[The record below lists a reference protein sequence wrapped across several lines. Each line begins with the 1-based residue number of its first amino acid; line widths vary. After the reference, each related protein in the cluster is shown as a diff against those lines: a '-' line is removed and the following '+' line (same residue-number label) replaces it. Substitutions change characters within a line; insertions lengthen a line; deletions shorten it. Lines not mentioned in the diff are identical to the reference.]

1 MINIVSNFRILIVLV
16 VLVNYQH
23 FLFSQTPIP
32 LLVTVKFE
40 NQSIDEVIHYF
51 EQEQPIRF
59 YFNRSEDF
67 STKRV
72 SGSFVDQPVK
82 HILETLLS
90 PQGIQVIDFNQN
102 IYILTSADAVRG
114 PELSRYFVIKEKLNR
129 ESKPNSVTI
138 GHPDSMSRSGMA
150 VLNGKILNG
159 TDETPIADALIR
171 VDTLIKFSDSLGA
184 FNIDVPIGWHTLWVE
199 SNDYLNIHQEIKVY
213 GSGFI
218 QVSMYQ
224 NSIELP
230 ELIIDASAGRKIENA
245 QAGVAELSLKE
256 IKRLPALFGEA
267 DVLKTLLTLPGVS
280 NTGEVGGGYHVRGGN
295 IDQNLIQQDG
305 VAYLNPSHVLGLF
318 SAFNADAIKAVTLY
332 KGHIP
337 AQFGGRASSVLDIKL
352 KDPDLEKWAVHGGIG
367 PISSKLFVEGPIIK
381 DKTSFLIGNRMTYS
395 SWVLKLVR
403 DPNLKE
409 SRANF
414 YDLNAKLYHRFRP
427 GSTLSLSAYS
437 SKDDFKY
444 ARDFG
449 YGWQT
454 QSVVANWLHQFKPN
468 LLLQATAMWNTNK
481 NEFTDQDDK
490 IQYHIQNGLAY
501 YKSKINLSWE
511 LSPSHSFQFGME
523 GTQYNPRNEVFNAI
537 QDEATTAHEEY
548 HKSKGQEAAV
558 YIQDEVKLSRMLNL
572 SIGYRHSF
580 FRHTGPELLTLY
592 DPEQPRTAGNALST
606 ESYTKGKTIKAFQG
620 PEPRI
625 SLAFK
630 LSEASSLKWSYN
642 RLTQYIH
649 LISNTA
655 AATPVDIWQLS
666 NFHLA
671 PQRADNFSIGYYKN
685 LDNNKWETSFELYY
699 KRSKDLL
706 EYKDFARLLKND
718 HLETE
723 LFAVQ
728 GKSYGAEF
736 FVKRTQSNPTGY
748 ISYTLNKSLRRSPG
762 IFSDEV
768 INHGKWY
775 ASNFD
780 KPHTLNAVLDWQIRK
795 TMSWSFNFVY
805 NSGRP
810 ATSPV
815 ADFYLGEGGV
825 FLDYSERNVY
835 RIPDY
840 HRLDISFTL
849 TRGAIRSSKKKGS
862 VTFSVYNV
870 YSRRNAF
877 SIFYRRNNNEPLVA
891 YKLSVLGSALPSITY
906 NFQF

>member
-1 MINIVSNFRILIVLV
+1 MIFSRFNFRILTVLV
-16 VLVNYQH
+16 VNVFYQH
-23 FLFSQTPIP
+23 FLFCQTSEG
-32 LLVTVKFE
+32 VRATVDFK
-40 NQSIDEVIHYF
+40 NQTVSEVVDYF
-51 EQEQPIRF
+51 EKTSGLRF
-59 YFNRSEDF
+59 FYSVSEGLEA
-67 STKRV
+67 KRV
-72 SGSFVDQPVK
+72 SGSFKDQPVK
-82 HILETLLS
+82 KILETLLI
-90 PQGIQVIDFNQN
+90 PQGIQVIDFDPD
-102 IYILTSADAVRG
+102 IFILTTSVTARG
-114 PELSRYFVIKEKLNR
+114 AELSNYFLIKEKLNR
-129 ESKPNSVTI
+129 EYKPNALTI
-138 GHPDSMSRSGMA
+138 GQVDAMSRSGQA
-150 VLNGKILNG
+150 VLRGRIQNGA
-159 TDETPIADALIR
+159 DDTPIAQAQIR
-171 VDTLIKFSDSLGA
+171 IDTIVHFSDSLGQ
-184 FNIDVPIGWHTLWVE
+184 FKMEIPIGWHTLWVE
-199 SNDYLNIHQEIKVY
+199 SNDYLNIQQELKVY
-213 GSGFI
+213 GDGSLI
-218 QVSMYQ
+218 LSMYQ

-230 ELIIDASAGRKIENA
+230 ELIIGAEAGRKIENA

-305 VAYLNPSHVLGLF
+305 VAYLNPTHVLGLF

-352 KDPDLEKWAVHGGIG
+352 KDPDLEKWAIHGGIG
-367 PISSKLFVEGPIIK
+367 PISSKLFVEGPLIK
-381 DKTSFLIGNRMTYS
+381 DKTSILISNRMTYS

-403 DPNLKE
+403 DPNLKD

-427 GSTLSLSAYS
+427 GSSLSISAYS
-437 SKDDFKY
+437 SQDKFRY

-454 QSVVANWLHQFKPN
+454 QSVVTTWLHQIRPQ
-468 LLLQATAMWNTNK
+468 LILQATAMWNTNK
-481 NEFTDQDDK
+481 NEFEDQDNTLEYR
-490 IQYHIQNGLAY
+490 IENGLTY
-501 YKSKINLSWE
+501 YKSRFNLSWQ
-511 LSPSHSFQFGME
+511 PS
-523 GTQYNPRNEVFNAI
+523 
-537 QDEATTAHEEY
+537 TAHSIQVGLEGIKYEPKSEVYDVIKEETSGTHEVY
-548 HKSKGQEAAV
+548 PKSRGQEGAI
-558 YIQDEVKLSRMLNL
+558 YLQDEVRLSSMLNL

-580 FRHTGPELLTLY
+580 FRHTGPEVLAIY
-592 DPEQPRTAGNALST
+592 QAQKPRTKANVL
-606 ESYTKGKTIKAFQG
+606 ETKSFGKGRTIKAFQG

-625 SLAFK
+625 SLAYKFNE
-630 LSEASSLKWSYN
+630 SSSLKWSYN
-642 RLTQYIH
+642 RLNQYIH

-666 NFHLA
+666 NFHLS

-685 LDNNKWETSFELYY
+685 FRNNHWETSVEVYY
-699 KRSKDLL
+699 KKSTDLL

-718 HLETE
+718 RLETE
-723 LFAVQ
+723 LFAVE

-736 FVKRTQSNPTGY
+736 FIKTTQNNPSGY

-762 IFSDEV
+762 IFPDEV
-768 INHGKWY
+768 INHGEWY

-810 ATSPV
+810 ATAPV

-840 HRLDISFTL
+840 HRLDVSFTL

-862 VTFSVYNV
+862 LTFSVYNI

>member
-1 MINIVSNFRILIVLV
+1 MICTRFSFRILVVLV

-23 FLFSQTPIP
+23 FLFGQSPVH
-32 LLVTVKFE
+32 LSVSFNNNTV
-40 NQSIDEVIHYF
+40 DELIQYL
-51 EQEQPIRF
+51 EQEQNIRI
-59 YFNRSEDF
+59 YSTGEDNMGTRRVTGNV
-67 STKRV
+67 ST
-72 SGSFVDQPVK
+72 QTVK
-82 HILETLLS
+82 TILETLLG
-90 PQGIQVIDFNQN
+90 PIGIQVIEFNQYL
-102 IYILTSADAVRG
+102 YILTTFTTASGND
-114 PELSRYFVIKEKLNR
+114 LSNYFVVKEKLSR
-129 ESKPNSVTI
+129 ESKPNALTL

-150 VLNGKILNG
+150 ILQGKIQDG
-159 TDETPIADALIR
+159 ADETPVAGALIR
-171 VDTLIKFSDSLGA
+171 VDTLMKFSDSLGY
-184 FNIDVPIGWHTLWVE
+184 FEINVPIGWHTIWIE
-199 SNDYLNIHQEIKVY
+199 SNDYLPVQQEIKVY
-213 GSGFI
+213 GQGSLLWSI
-218 QVSMYQ
+218 YK

-230 ELIIDASAGRKIENA
+230 ELVIAADAGRRIENA

-267 DVLKTLLTLPGVS
+267 DVLKSLLTLPGVS

-305 VAYLNPSHVLGLF
+305 VAYLNPTHVLGLF

-352 KDPDLEKWAVHGGIG
+352 KDPDLEKWSVHGGVG
-367 PISSKLFVEGPIIK
+367 PISSKLFVEGPLIK
-381 DKTSFLIGNRMTYS
+381 DKTSFMAGNRMTYS

-427 GSTLSLSAYS
+427 GSSLSVSAYS

-454 QSVVANWLHQFKPN
+454 QSVVSTWMHEIKPN
-468 LLLQATAMWNTNK
+468 LLLQSSIMWNTNK
-481 NEFTDQDDK
+481 NEFIDQDDK
-490 IQYHIQNGLAY
+490 IKYQIENGLAY
-501 YKSKINLSWE
+501 YKGKFNLSWQP
-511 LSPSHSFQFGME
+511 SPSHSFQFGME
-523 GTQYNPRNEVFNAI
+523 GIQYLPENEVYEVI
-537 QDEATTAHEEY
+537 HEESSTTREVY
-548 HKSKGQEAAV
+548 PKTKGQEGAI
-558 YIQDEVKLSRMLNL
+558 YIQEEVRVTRMLNL

-580 FRHTGPELLTLY
+580 FRHTGSELLTLY
-592 DPEQPRTAGNALST
+592 EEQKPRIPGNIVEAKPFG
-606 ESYTKGKTIKAFQG
+606 KGKTIKAFQN
-620 PEPRI
+620 PEPRV
-625 SLAFK
+625 SLAYK
-630 LSEASSLKWSYN
+630 LSENSSIKWSYN
-642 RLTQYIH
+642 RVNQYIH
-649 LISNTA
+649 LVSNTA

-666 NFHLA
+666 NYHLS
-671 PQRADNFSIGYYKN
+671 PQRSDNFSIGYFKN
-685 LDNNKWETSFELYY
+685 FNNNQWETSFELYY
-699 KRSKDLL
+699 KKSKDLL

-728 GKSYGAEF
+728 GKSYGAEV
-736 FVKRTQSNPTGY
+736 FVKRIQNNPTGY

-762 IFSDEV
+762 LFPDEV
-768 INHGKWY
+768 INKGKWY

-780 KPHTLNAVLDWQIRK
+780 KPHNLNAVMDWQVRK

-810 ATSPV
+810 ATAPV

-825 FLDYSERNVY
+825 FLDYSDRNAH

-840 HRLDISFTL
+840 HRLDISFTV
-849 TRGAIRSSKKKGS
+849 TRGAIRSSKNKGS

-891 YKLSVLGSALPSITY
+891 YKLSVLGTALPSITY